1 MKKKQEVMQTDRL
14 EEFIKA
20 NREEFD
26 QLEPSDKV
34 WEQISKSTRKTRK
47 VSLAQYF
54 MRVAAVLT
62 IAVIFS
68 VILIK
73 TNVFSPGGLALK
85 NMDPELQELIEAEA
99 YYAGQVNGK
108 LEEIRKC
115 YDTFPEIK
123 DEVESDLIELQ
134 EMYNSLKTDLNENI
148 SKKAVIEAMIENNRY
163 RLKMVDEV
171 LDQINC

>member
-1 MKKKQEVMQTDRL
+1 MAEMKTDRF

-47 VSLAQYF
+47 VSFTQYF
-54 MRVAAVLT
+54 MRIAAVLL

-73 TNVFSPGGLALK
+73 TNVFSPGEIALK
-85 NMDPELQELIEAEA
+85 NVDPELQELIEAEA
-99 YYAGQVNGK
+99 YYASQVNGK

-123 DEVESDLIELQ
+123 DEVESDLNELQ

-163 RLKMVDEV
+163 RLKMVDQV